1 MVEYAIFM
9 NGNRKLKMKIKEY
22 FEDGSIRLIDGSILE
37 KNEILEIIKRKTN
50 KNIAVLCV
58 LLEQTKEQ

>member
-22 FEDGSIRLIDGSILE
+22 FEDGSVRLIDGSILE
-37 KNEILEIIKRKTN
+37 KNEILEIIKLN
-50 KNIAVLCV
+50 
-58 LLEQTKEQ
+58 LLHK